1 MKIYL
6 FDNETGCYQGEDFA
20 DEPLDGTMD
29 PCLSGATTIH
39 PPPFGPGE
47 VPVFRTLGAA
57 WEISRI
63 ADLKR

>member
-20 DEPLDGTMD
+20 DEPLDGSL
-29 PCLSGATTIH
+29 PASLSGATTVA

-47 VPVFRTLGAA
+47 VPVFQALGAG
-57 WEISRI
+57 WQISRI